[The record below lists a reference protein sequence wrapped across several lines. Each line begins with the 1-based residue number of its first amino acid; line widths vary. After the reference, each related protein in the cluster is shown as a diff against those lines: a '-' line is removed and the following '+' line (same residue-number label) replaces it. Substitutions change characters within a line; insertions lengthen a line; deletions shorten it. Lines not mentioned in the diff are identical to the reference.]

1 MMKHVLL
8 GNCNAT
14 SSWLLFAGE
23 EHRQREVDS
32 DTEYDD
38 VALEQR
44 TSAGGNGELHVT
56 ANL

>member
-23 EHRQREVDS
+23 EHRQREA

>member
-1 MMKHVLL
+1 MLL
-8 GNCNAT
+8 VNCNAT

-23 EHRQREVDS
+23 ENRHEEA

-38 VALEQR
+38 VKVLKGDLEQR